1 MRSLRERPPVRNER
15 WDDDRFF
22 AYQRALLSRYRTGA
36 EVDME
41 EIADYHR
48 RVVGDRNFP
57 HAYRA
62 ARERGAILLQPRFG
76 HALVDYMIAGM
87 RDLVQE
93 GTADLLTWSCDTY
106 TRRLEFGVA
115 EQAVQRSIAE
125 GRSHLN
131 GFPAAVYGVEATRRV
146 AEAALRP
153 VAGRGA
159 TGTPGFY
166 NTIMVAG
173 GATEFNGSAL
183 SFALNVEARQ
193 SIASAIENAQYVD
206 RMLGWLTEHGA
217 PVSKESS
224 TIVSGTIVPP
234 SSAVVCGVLEVL
246 FAAEQGVRHHGVLYP
261 VNSSI
266 VQDVAAIGVMRE
278 LTRAYA
284 DRAGHEA
291 SEIAVGIHQWLGPF
305 PPDRDRA
312 LGRISFDTVVAAL
325 ARADKI
331 LVKSPEE
338 GLGTPTKE
346 GTIEGLKATRQVL
359 DLMAGQ
365 ELPRSPE
372 VEEEADYIRRE
383 ATAILD
389 AIAELGDGDH
399 AAGVV
404 EAFDQGVVEF
414 PFSVNENN
422 RGRALC
428 ARDAAGAVRYL
439 DTGSL
444 PFDRDIVEF
453 HRRKL
458 RSRVE
463 AGGGDEYEL
472 VIQDIRAE
480 LR

>member
-1 MRSLRERPPVRNER
+1 MRTLRERSPVRNER
-15 WDDDRFF
+15 WDDDRFLV
-22 AYQRALLSRYRTGA
+22 YQRALLSSYRTGA
-36 EVDME
+36 EIEMD

-48 RVVGDRNFP
+48 RVVRQRNFP
-57 HAYRA
+57 DAYRD
-62 ARERGAILLQPRFG
+62 ARERNVILIQPRFG
-76 HALVDYMIAGM
+76 HALVDYMIEGM
-87 RDLVQE
+87 RDLVEE

-106 TRRLEFGVA
+106 TRRLEFDVA
-115 EQAVQRSIAE
+115 EAAVERSIAE

-131 GFPAAVYGVEATRRV
+131 GFPAAIYGVETTRRV
-146 AEAALRP
+146 AESASRP

-193 SIASAIENAQYVD
+193 AIGNAIENAQYVD
-206 RMLGWLTEHGA
+206 RMLGWLTELGA
-217 PVSKESS
+217 LVSKESS

-234 SSAVVCGVLEVL
+234 SAAVVCGVLEIL
-246 FAAEQGVRHHGVLYP
+246 FAAEQGVKHHGVLYP
-261 VNSSI
+261 VNSSF
-266 VQDVAAIGVMRE
+266 VQDVAAIQVMRE
-278 LTRAYA
+278 FTRAYA
-284 DRAGHEA
+284 DRVGHQD

-312 LGRISFDTVVAAL
+312 LGRISFDTAVAAMGG
-325 ARADKI
+325 ADKI

-338 GLGTPTKE
+338 GFGTPTKE
-346 GTIEGLKATRQVL
+346 GTIQGLKATRQVL

-365 ELPRSPE
+365 KLPVSAD
-372 VEEEADYIRRE
+372 VEEEAYYIRKE
-383 ATAILD
+383 AGAILD
-389 AIAELGDGDH
+389 AIAELGAGDL
-399 AAGVV
+399 AIGVV
-404 EAFDQGVVEF
+404 EAFDQGVIEF

-422 RGRALC
+422 RRRAIC
-428 ARDAAGAVRYL
+428 ARDAAGGVRYL

-444 PFDRDIVEF
+444 PFDRETVEF

-463 AGGGDEYEL
+463 AFGGDEYEL
-472 VIQDIRAE
+472 VIEDIRAE